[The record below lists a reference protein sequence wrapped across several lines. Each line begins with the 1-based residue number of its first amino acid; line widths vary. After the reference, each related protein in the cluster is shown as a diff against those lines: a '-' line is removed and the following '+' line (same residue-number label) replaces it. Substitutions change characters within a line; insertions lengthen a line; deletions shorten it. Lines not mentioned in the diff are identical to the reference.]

1 MKALFIRALLALSLI
16 GAVPASF
23 AGPTYQVTINAAAA
37 PQARMLD
44 LQFLALGSAEPAFA
58 YLSNITGDLGIL
70 SIDNASGN
78 LASGFTIGND
88 MGLNSVLFELL
99 SLGTIRFDLRF
110 DTGDVGDGNTFSATL
125 LDEAFGNVG
134 TYEGDLRPVVQI
146 ELMPGLADVVEASA
160 GLADVV
166 TVPEPSDWALVL
178 TGLFLIGAMRRV
190 QSRR

>member
-1 MKALFIRALLALSLI
+1 
-16 GAVPASF
+16 
-23 AGPTYQVTINAAAA
+23 
-37 PQARMLD
+37 MLD

-58 YLSNITGDLGIL
+58 YLSNITGDLGVL

-110 DTGDVGDGNTFSATL
+110 DTGDVGDGNTFSAAL

-134 TYEGDLRPVVQI
+134 TYEGDLRSVVQI

-166 TVPEPSDWALVL
+166 AVPEPSDWALVL

>member
-16 GAVPASF
+16 GAVPAAL
-23 AGPTYQVTINAAAA
+23 AGPTYQVTIKAAAA

-58 YLSNITGDLGIL
+58 YLSNFTGDLSVL
-70 SIDNASGN
+70 SLDNASGS

-99 SLGTIRFDLRF
+99 SLGSIRFDLRF
-110 DTGDVGDGNTFSATL
+110 DNGAAGDGNTFSAAL
-125 LDEAFGNVG
+125 LDEAFGNLGVD
-134 TYEGDLRPVVQI
+134 EGDLMPVVQI
-146 ELMPGLADVVEASA
+146 ELMPGLADVVQVSA
-160 GLADVV
+160 GLADV
-166 TVPEPSDWALVL
+166 TAVPEPSDWALVL
-178 TGLFLIGAMRRV
+178 TGLLLIGATRRF